1 MSRRRSVPSYV
12 SVLTIFWGALA
23 FVMRATPA
31 GAHDLETP
39 ASVMLIE
46 EADET
51 VRLIAQGVPDAARRL
66 SLPACEEI
74 AARSPAP
81 QRSFRCKGAVR
92 SLAIDPPL
100 STTLL
105 VQLHRQDR
113 QVHVAAVAPGQRET
127 ALQGSTQ
134 GSAAL
139 TSWLLEGAS
148 HVFEGFDHV
157 LFLLCLCAH
166 RALAARAPTRRRA
179 LGDLALLA
187 SGFTLGHAL
196 TLGAFTL
203 LPLPSPGAFAEASIA
218 LTLVLSARAAL
229 RGDSGRGD
237 SGHGHPGR
245 GSSED
250 GGPRPSTTLVYGAV
264 HGAGMAGAL
273 GAMGLPTSARTLSLL
288 GFNIGVEI
296 AQLFVVALAGLTIGT
311 WSTRWPRSGRQI
323 ARAMAFGTGI
333 SGSYLLM
340 VRVW

>member
-1 MSRRRSVPSYV
+1 VSHRRLFPSYL
-12 SVLTIFWGALA
+12 SIITALLAALA
-23 FVMRATPA
+23 FVMRAA
-31 GAHDLETP
+31 SAEAHDLETP
-39 ASVMLIE
+39 ATVVLIE

-51 VRLIAQGVPDAARRL
+51 VRLIAQGVPDVAQRL
-66 SLPACEEI
+66 SLPGCVEI
-74 AARSPAP
+74 AARSPGA
-81 QRSFRCKGAVR
+81 QRSFRCKGALR

-100 STTLL
+100 GTTLL

-113 QVHVAAVAPGQRET
+113 QVRIAAVAPGQRET
-127 ALQGSTQ
+127 WLQGSTQ
-134 GSAAL
+134 GPAAL
-139 TSWLLEGAS
+139 RSWFLEGAS

-179 LGDLALLA
+179 LGDLARLA
-187 SGFTLGHAL
+187 SGFTIGHAL

-229 RGDSGRGD
+229 RDPTRGHT
-237 SGHGHPGR
+237 GHTHTGHT
-245 GSSED
+245 ED

-273 GAMGLPTSARTLSLL
+273 SAMGLPTSARTLSLL

-296 AQLFVVALAGLTIGT
+296 AQLFVVALAGLTIAT

-323 ARAMAFGTGI
+323 ARALAFGTGI